1 MASLDEIIELDY
13 DATNDVLYA
22 SLGAPQAALSYELI
36 EDVLFRYIP
45 PSQEVIGIT
54 IMNFSEHYPV
64 HDKATMPMAAKPI
77 VQELL
82 RKYPRVPLDEVFT
95 INIAPN
101 SWLLSSSS
109 VAAGTHPDDAT
120 KYLSHPALY
129 KSPDIQCS
137 PQPEKDKVS

>member
-1 MASLDEIIELDY
+1 M
-13 DATNDVLYA
+13 
-22 SLGAPQAALSYELI
+22 I

-45 PSQEVIGIT
+45 PSPEVIGIT
-54 IMNFSEHYPV
+54 IMNFLEHYPV

-82 RKYPRVPLDEVFT
+82 QKYPCVPLDEVLT

-101 SWLLSSSS
+101 SWLLSSGSN
-109 VAAGTHPDDAT
+109 VAAGAHPGETT

-129 KSPDIQCS
+129 KSPDVQWS
-137 PQPEKDKVS
+137 QRPEKGKVS